1 VGKKSGVGGLLEEK
15 RSFLDELNLN
25 DGCRKLIRTVPEL
38 SCSTV

>member
-15 RSFLDELNLN
+15 SFLDELNLN